1 MSLAKKKF
9 VLGVTG
15 GIACYKSLDL
25 IRRLRERGAVVR
37 VIMTRSAMEFIRPL
51 AYQAVSGNPVATS
64 LFSADDENKIGHI
77 EIVEEIDGFII
88 APATANILGKIA
100 NGIADDYLSTSLL
113 ASVSPL
119 FIAPAMNNRM
129 WQNVAVQSNKQTLV
143 ERGAYIIPPENGLL
157 ACGEY
162 GIGRM
167 AQVETIVQ
175 KLEEFFNSE
184 FDHPLEGKKVLVT
197 AGPTQEKI
205 DAVRYISNYS
215 TGKMGYA
222 IAQVCEELGAE
233 VTLISGPSALVAPDG
248 VKVIKVISAEEMYHT
263 VMDNFAET
271 NIIIKSAAVADYR
284 VETPNP
290 HKTKKGEQLT
300 LQLTK
305 NRDILLALGKR
316 KNRNQIL
323 VGFAAESQNLESF
336 AKQKLKA
343 KNLDLIVANNILE
356 QDAGFNADT
365 NRVLLIE
372 QDSTVV
378 VPLQDKTEI
387 ARTIINHILHS
398 SRWRSISESV

>member
-1 MSLAKKKF
+1 MSLAEKKF
-9 VLGVTG
+9 ILGVTG

-25 IRRLRERGAVVR
+25 IRRLRERGAMVR
-37 VIMTRSAMEFIRPL
+37 VIMTRSAMEFVRPL
-51 AYQAVSGNPVATS
+51 AYRAVSGNPVATS
-64 LFSADDENKIGHI
+64 LFSTDDESKIGHI

-113 ASVSPL
+113 ASLAPL

-184 FDHPLEGKKVLVT
+184 FNHPLEGKKVLVT

-215 TGKMGYA
+215 TGRMGYA

-233 VTLISGPSALVAPDG
+233 VTLISGPSALVTPDG

-263 VMDNFAET
+263 VMDNFTEA

-323 VGFAAESQNLESF
+323 VGFAAESRNLESF

-372 QDSTVV
+372 QESTVV
-378 VPLQDKTEI
+378 VPLQDKVEI
-387 ARTIINHILHS
+387 AKTIMNHILHS
-398 SRWRSISESV
+398 PKWHSISESV